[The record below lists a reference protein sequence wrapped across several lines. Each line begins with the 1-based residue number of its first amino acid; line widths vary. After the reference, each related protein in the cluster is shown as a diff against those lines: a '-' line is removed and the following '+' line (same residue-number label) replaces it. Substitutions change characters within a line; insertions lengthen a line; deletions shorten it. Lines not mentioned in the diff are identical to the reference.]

1 MVDSLTA
8 ATQQGQSEPTS
19 PRRDRYR
26 LWQMASMIRRVRA
39 PGRVNLIGDHTDY
52 TGGLVLP
59 MAINFAT
66 TLTYELTLGRASDI
80 QSSNFDQNTSRYI
93 SAVEA
98 EMREAGCDV
107 PGIRGELS
115 TTIPVGAGLSS
126 SAALETALALAFG
139 APSSTHEERVA
150 LAKLLQR
157 AEQRA
162 VGVPCGI
169 MDQLICL
176 IGRKDH
182 AALIDC
188 GTLDVT
194 HVRIPDGIDVVV
206 RYVAERTLA
215 GSEYADRVAQCA
227 LAEQAIGP
235 LRLADIDAVLS
246 IEDVTVR
253 KRARHVISE
262 NGRVREF
269 VVALSSGDLTTA
281 GQLMFDSHQ
290 SLATEFDVSTPQ
302 MDAVIDE
309 MRRTPGV
316 IGARMTGGGFGGC
329 VVAIVERGVD
339 IAGWRVS
346 AADGASISE

>member
-1 MVDSLTA
+1 
-8 ATQQGQSEPTS
+8 
-19 PRRDRYR
+19 
-26 LWQMASMIRRVRA
+26 MAPIIRTVRA

-59 MAINFAT
+59 MAINLAT
-66 TLTYELTLGRASDI
+66 TLRCELTLGPATDI
-80 QSSNFDQNTSRYI
+80 QSANVDDNTERYI
-93 SAVEA
+93 SAVGA
-98 EMREAGCDV
+98 ELREAGRDV
-107 PGIRGELS
+107 PGIRAELS

-126 SAALETALALAFG
+126 SAAFETALALAYG
-139 APSSTHEERVA
+139 APCSTLDERVA

-182 AALIDC
+182 AAIIDC
-188 GTLDVT
+188 DTLDLT
-194 HVRIPDGIDVVV
+194 YVRLPDGIDIVV
-206 RYVAERTLA
+206 RFVAKRTLA

-227 LAEQAIGP
+227 HAEQSIGP
-235 LRLADIDAVLS
+235 LRLATIDAALS
-246 IEDVTVR
+246 IKDATVR

-262 NGRVREF
+262 NNRVREF
-269 VVALSSGDLTTA
+269 AVALSSGDLTSA
-281 GQLMFDSHQ
+281 GRLMFDSHR
-290 SLATEFDVSTPQ
+290 SLATDFDVSTPQ
-302 MDAVIDE
+302 MDAVVDE

-329 VVAIVERGVD
+329 VVAIVEKGVD
-339 IAGWRVS
+339 IMGWRVS
-346 AADGASISE
+346 ADDGASVSE